1 MSFIG
6 GEDDV
11 IAYGIDL
18 QENGTVN
25 GYRIRGAPPVA
36 IYEDELASKKY
47 VDDAAVTSGV
57 SQIIAGTG
65 ISVNQN
71 TGAVTISA
79 TDTGTYLPLSG
90 GTMTGPINMGSG
102 SISNGSNASFN
113 SVSTDSIGDK
123 SGGNVGLTT
132 SVDMNGF
139 NVLDAALVTVGSV
152 KNSNPANDG
161 VIRWN
166 GSTVIVGSNDQTKNV
181 LEVDTVNNVVA
192 ADNLLTATSIQTTEI
207 MGPQGIASPFNV
219 RGTMVNYFPLNMNSN
234 PINNVSICQQDF
246 DAANKTYVDS
256 SISSAVSGV
265 TGGFVPKSGGAAGAM
280 TGQLYANQGIQMS
293 NSSIAGGLNAA
304 FNSINTD
311 VFNTKSGGPIQV
323 NNNLSF
329 ATAGGSNASIQD
341 VNSVTCS
348 QINIGLSGS
357 SVILAQGGFNM
368 QQQPILNLPDG
379 SSSAPTNAI
388 NYQTAAALVAPK
400 ADLTYVDSAVAPK
413 ADTTYVDNN
422 RVRTN
427 TKYANDVAASAE
439 IQDRLD
445 EITSQG
451 WTIQIAPG
459 SYAGNPSG
467 TALVINNKI
476 QVGLNAV
483 QVGGVTATEIGGTG
497 NPRPVNVTGTSESI
511 RFQSLNF
518 KGLVTLN
525 SSGSRHNFDRCAFN
539 AGLTIGPTLPSTGYL
554 RFYWCEFTGAITI
567 PLALA
572 IPVYFINC
580 SFSGASFANP
590 CTPAVV
596 FGNCDSI
603 PVANT
608 AGSTAA
614 GGNSYSDLTVKFENN
629 QGGDTYLK
637 VAGTNK
643 RIRLTQVPTVDAGTT
658 PVADRD
664 LTTKEYVDAEVDTKV
679 AAVNAGTGISV
690 DGAANSPTINNDGVL
705 ELTAGSNITITGSK
719 SNYTISSSGGGGG
732 GGTVDSIVAGNGITV
747 DSTDPAN
754 PIVTNS
760 GILALGVGVGLTS
773 TGGQS
778 PNLQNTGVIE
788 LTAGSN
794 VTITGSKT
802 NYTISSSIGGGVQS
816 VTGGIGIAVTGTQLN
831 PTVSATGVTRVTAG
845 TGISV
850 QNVIS
855 PTENLQQVTNTGVTS
870 LIAGSNITL
879 SGSTGAVTI
888 SASGG
893 GGGGGHVQSVTAGEA
908 ITVSGTTSDPIISQS
923 RFQYVTP
930 TLAVGSVLPKK
941 NFWGYTFIAANP
953 TTGTLIMTGL
963 AAATSA
969 TLTQRPLMRSTDG
982 GLTWDVP
989 TVNGS
994 QTWIMP
1000 GVTPDN
1006 VYTMNRPFF
1015 LNGRWLCAVGGTLL
1029 TGFRVMTS
1037 DDDGLTWTPR
1047 ATPGSTD
1054 DSIPVDMAGDG
1065 TSTLLSVNAASNN
1078 KWFSEDNG
1086 DTWTRDLN
1094 SASGT
1099 GTANYISCAYGQSA
1113 GIPVWVM
1120 TTTSAT
1126 SANRIQF
1133 SLASNKTAWSTAFGT
1148 GTAPWAGT
1156 PIFQK
1161 VLWVP
1166 VRNKFY
1172 FFSTSDLQGVG
1183 GSGSAGS
1190 TTTTNVGCRIY
1201 TTSNLAADGT
1211 QLPFDYPE
1219 NFIFIGGHT
1228 PAFAATNALGD
1239 VFSVSNAGATTGY
1252 KVLYQKASNP
1262 NTLVPCEVLT
1272 STETGLATATNHD
1285 FCWNGTRWIGLHSRF
1300 QARTGGAFIIQSPL
1314 ALP

>member
-47 VDDAAVTSGV
+47 VDDAAVSSGV

-79 TDTGTYLPLSG
+79 TDTGNFLPLSG

-139 NVLDAALVTVGSV
+139 NVLDAALVTVGTV

-207 MGPQGIASPFNV
+207 MGPQGIASSFNV

-265 TGGFVPKSGGAAGAM
+265 TGGFVPKSGGVAGAM

-293 NSSIAGGLNAA
+293 NSSIVGGLNAA

-311 VFNTKSGGPIQV
+311 VVNTKSGGPIQV

-467 TALVINNKI
+467 TALVINNKNA
-476 QVGLNAV
+476 VGLNAV

-511 RFQSLNF
+511 RFQSLNL
-518 KGLVTLN
+518 KGLVTIN

-580 SFSGASFANP
+580 SFTGASFANP

-596 FGNCDSI
+596 FGNCESI

-629 QGGDTYLK
+629 QGGDTYVR

-643 RIRLTQVPTVDAGTT
+643 RIRLTQVPTVDAGTA
-658 PVADRD
+658 PVDDRD

-719 SNYTISSSGGGGG
+719 SNYSISSSGGGG
-732 GGTVDSIVAGNGITV
+732 TVDTIVAGNGITV
-747 DSTDPAN
+747 ASTDPAN
-754 PIVTNS
+754 PIVTN
-760 GILALGVGVGLTS
+760 
-773 TGGQS
+773 
-778 PNLQNTGVIE
+778 TGVLE

-802 NYTISSSIGGGVQS
+802 NYTISSSVGGGVQS
-816 VTGGIGIAVTGTQLN
+816 VTGGVGIAITGTQLN
-831 PTVSATGVTRVTAG
+831 PTVSSSGVTRVTAG

-850 QNVIS
+850 QNVID
-855 PTENLQQVTNTGVTS
+855 PNENLQQVTNTGVTS

-888 SASGG
+888 SATGG

-908 ITVSGTTSDPIISQS
+908 STVSGTSSDPIISQS

-941 NFWGYTFIAANP
+941 NFWGYQYIAANP
-953 TTGTLIMTGL
+953 NTGTLIMTGL

-982 GLTWDVP
+982 GVTWDVP

-1000 GVTPDN
+1000 PPITPDN
-1006 VYTMNRPFF
+1006 VYTMLRPFF
-1015 LNGRWLCAVGGTLL
+1015 LNGRWLCSVGGSLL
-1029 TGFRVMTS
+1029 TNFRVMTS
-1037 DDDGLTWTPR
+1037 DDDGLNWTLR
-1047 ATPGSTD
+1047 ATPASD
-1054 DSIPVDMAGDG
+1054 AIPVDMAGDG
-1065 TSTLLSVNAASNN
+1065 SSTLLAVNAAQNS

-1086 DTWTRDLN
+1086 DTWTADLQ
-1094 SASGT
+1094 SAPST
-1099 GTANYISCAYGQSA
+1099 GAASYFSCAYGESA
-1113 GIPVWVM
+1113 GTPVWVI
-1120 TTTSAT
+1120 TTSSAT

-1133 SLASNKTAWSTAFGT
+1133 SLASDKTTWSTAFGT
-1148 GTAPWAGT
+1148 GTSPWAGT
-1156 PIFQK
+1156 PAFQK

-1166 VRNKFY
+1166 VKNKFY
-1172 FFSTSDLQGVG
+1172 FFSNTDLQGVG

-1201 TTSNLAADGT
+1201 TTSSLVANGT

-1219 NFIFIGGHT
+1219 NFIFVGGHT
-1228 PAFAATNALGD
+1228 PSSARTNALGD
-1239 VFSVSNAGATTGY
+1239 VFSVSNQGATTGY
-1252 KVLYQKASNP
+1252 KVLYQKASNL
-1262 NTLVPCEVLT
+1262 NTMVPCEVLT

-1285 FCWNGTRWIGLHSRF
+1285 FCWNGTRWIGLHSRN
-1300 QARTGGAFIIQSPL
+1300 QARTGGAFIIQSPV